1 MIKNSSNS
9 KNIKIKNYLEISDK
23 KDIPS
28 NIFRQELTTWEHINS
43 GIKKTTI
50 VRSFD
55 EEKHIDS
62 YVSEPIIIKSSI
74 K

>member
-28 NIFRQELTTWEHINS
+28 NIFRQELTTWEHTNS

-62 YVSEPIIIKSSI
+62 YVSEPIIIKSFI

>member
-9 KNIKIKNYLEISDK
+9 KNIKIKNLEISDK

-28 NIFRQELTTWEHINS
+28 NIFRQELTTWEHTNS

>member
-9 KNIKIKNYLEISDK
+9 KNIKIKNYLEIPDK
-23 KDIPS
+23 KDISS
-28 NIFRQELTTWEHINS
+28 NTFRQELITWEQTNS

-62 YVSEPIIIKSSI
+62 YTSEPIAFKR
-74 K
+74 

>member
-1 MIKNSSNS
+1 MIKDSSNS
-9 KNIKIKNYLEISDK
+9 KNIKIKNYLEIPDK
-23 KDIPS
+23 KNIS
-28 NIFRQELTTWEHINS
+28 SKIFRQELTTWEHTNS

-62 YVSEPIIIKSSI
+62 YVSEPIIIKSFI